1 MKKSS
6 KMEGTFLHLQG
17 QSIKYSTK
25 LKQRQNQKK
34 MTVKFLKRK
43 HEKNRKLKQSTLSK
57 LIRKI

>member
-1 MKKSS
+1 
-6 KMEGTFLHLQG
+6 MEGTFLHLQG